1 MMILGVNEKP
11 TVRPYAY
18 LAYID
23 AILENKILL
32 RGMIRNAQGREW
44 SSISYD
50 TDVCW
55 DGDCVNIIN
64 HDTYDG
70 NNNTE
75 TFIYTVINKE
85 DEVVVRLEQF
95 VNIRENAIVNFF
107 VCAGTDHN
115 TILSTLE
122 QGYRLGITRF
132 GLYIKHKD
140 NVIDIDARDL
150 REYIG
155 EWNKVKWIKLT
166 IADGKIAS
174 YLSLDGNKWYKIDE
188 METLQ
193 TEQYKIMGINT
204 NFLGLGEQYYNWL
217 YMNFVQL
224 HFSKEEISQ
233 VYLNY
238 YNCPYIGMVNEQ
250 SLAPLFL
257 ETRKDNVEDVAYLFS
272 GVNDYLFFWLMRSY
286 YVVISIDEYY
296 VPGHG
301 RFQKEHFYHPVLVY
315 GFDEK
320 TKEFIVLDY
329 DMKLFT
335 ARVSYDVFAQADFF
349 QRDYSI
355 MRYRYISN
363 ISAAKMEFNVNTLT
377 RNLNNF
383 LEGNGENER
392 FVFMLPGQK
401 GTYGIAIWNDLL
413 NDSEVMELFIK
424 DRRLF
429 YVLYE
434 HANLMKQR
442 IFFLRVRGFLH
453 EEDTKE
459 VLITCGKLLQSTEA
473 LKNLVIWFKINNTND
488 RKKERVTERRAQ
500 IKELLGSICNLEVQL
515 FKELLEKVR

>member
-1 MMILGVNEKP
+1 
-11 TVRPYAY
+11 
-18 LAYID
+18 
-23 AILENKILL
+23 
-32 RGMIRNAQGREW
+32 
-44 SSISYD
+44 
-50 TDVCW
+50 
-55 DGDCVNIIN
+55 
-64 HDTYDG
+64 
-70 NNNTE
+70 
-75 TFIYTVINKE
+75 
-85 DEVVVRLEQF
+85 
-95 VNIRENAIVNFF
+95 
-107 VCAGTDHN
+107 
-115 TILSTLE
+115 
-122 QGYRLGITRF
+122 
-132 GLYIKHKD
+132 
-140 NVIDIDARDL
+140 
-150 REYIG
+150 
-155 EWNKVKWIKLT
+155 
-166 IADGKIAS
+166 
-174 YLSLDGNKWYKIDE
+174 